1 MTRDD
6 AEALAQ
12 HILYIAA
19 LASLARRLGNRDQ
32 ASASVLQL
40 ATDRAQRALDLLE
53 QQASPA
59 QRAQVQERQP

>member
-12 HILYIAA
+12 HMLHIAA
-19 LASLARRLGNRDQ
+19 LASLARRLDDRDQ
-32 ASASVLQL
+32 ASVLRL
-40 ATDRAQRALDLLE
+40 AADRAQRALDLLE